1 MENLGKRPRRAGL
14 SKHFSADRD
23 ARAEWRSAYPLPE
36 GPLIF
41 APFTAADNLRL
52 GAVRLRANGAHS
64 LAAATRAYMMIKGR
78 IALESDT
85 ATLSQRPDLN
95 QHYFALAER
104 AWACMAVPLRAAF
117 APAAGGV

>member
-23 ARAEWRSAYPLPE
+23 ARAEWRAAYPLPE
-36 GPLIF
+36 DLLLL

-85 ATLSQRPDLN
+85 ATLSQRQALN
-95 QHYFALAER
+95 RLSFALAER
-104 AWACMAVPLRAAF
+104 AWACMAVPRRAAF
-117 APAAGGV
+117 ALGAGGV